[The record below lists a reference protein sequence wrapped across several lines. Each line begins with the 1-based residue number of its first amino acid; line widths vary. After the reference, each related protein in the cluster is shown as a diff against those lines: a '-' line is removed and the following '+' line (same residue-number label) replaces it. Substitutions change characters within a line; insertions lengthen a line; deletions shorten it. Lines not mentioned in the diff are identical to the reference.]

1 MCWFF
6 NKNISEKQILEKL
19 NFILK
24 FKNEEFDLFNTTSVY
39 FLFYCSLGMFGQNVI
54 EPSLDVIKHFIDYLH
69 NKPSFYLPN
78 NGLESMFHPL
88 LVEKIYLW
96 IKNNKIEQDELD
108 KLDKLE
114 QDELDKLDKLEQD
127 ELDKLDKLEQDE
139 LDKLDKLE
147 QDELDK
153 LEQDEKA
160 EFESK
165 KTDSNNSL
173 SDSSNDF
180 VKINSTDSIDSTEP
194 NSLDKSNL
202 INKVD
207 EQISNNNE
215 QIDNLDDLVNSDNSD
230 NLDNFQIEEH
240 LIIELLSIK
249 IREFDEEL
257 CSTNPTYRLEKY
269 WNINQKRI
277 FDSLSFETYSIVFIF
292 GILIGCKIS
301 LINMIIRIIYNL
313 L

>member
-24 FKNEEFDLFNTTSVY
+24 FKNEEFNLFNTTSVY
-39 FLFYCSLGMFGQNVI
+39 FLFYCSLGMFGQDVI

-96 IKNNKIEQDELD
+96 IKNNKI
-108 KLDKLE
+108 
-114 QDELDKLDKLEQD
+114 
-127 ELDKLDKLEQDE
+127 EQDE

-215 QIDNLDDLVNSDNSD
+215 QIDNLDDLVNSDN
-230 NLDNFQIEEH
+230 LDNFQIEEH

-301 LINMIIRIIYNL
+301 LINMIITMIYNL